1 MTSGVRGKSSVL
13 PRCISSALPC
23 SQKPSVAAFSI
34 LELRKS
40 SVQKEQMPA
49 RPVEED
55 WVKDLQ
61 IFKKQSPEE
70 KALWNE
76 ILKNSEISTKNLL
89 QKLDHVEVISDEVTS
104 LKKSLEE
111 MYDKFKWALETEKQ
125 QIQAS
130 SEPTHPQTG
139 EVMDS

>member
-1 MTSGVRGKSSVL
+1 
-13 PRCISSALPC
+13 
-23 SQKPSVAAFSI
+23 
-34 LELRKS
+34 
-40 SVQKEQMPA
+40 MPA

>member
-1 MTSGVRGKSSVL
+1 
-13 PRCISSALPC
+13 
-23 SQKPSVAAFSI
+23 
-34 LELRKS
+34 
-40 SVQKEQMPA
+40 MPA

-89 QKLDHVEVISDEVTS
+89 QKLDHVEAMSDEVTN

-111 MYDKFKWALETEKQ
+111 CYDKFKWALETEKR
-125 QIQAS
+125 QIQMRD
-130 SEPTHPQTG
+130 EPMHPQTL
-139 EVMDS
+139 EVMDSKTAK